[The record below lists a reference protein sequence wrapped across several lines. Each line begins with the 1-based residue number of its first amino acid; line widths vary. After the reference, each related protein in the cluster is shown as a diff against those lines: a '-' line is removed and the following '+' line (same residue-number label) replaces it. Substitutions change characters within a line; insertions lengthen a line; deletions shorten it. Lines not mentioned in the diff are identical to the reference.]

1 MTRAGVKRVVLVS
14 AAVLFPEK
22 GLYFAFFRWLLTHV
36 GRDLGTA
43 EEIVRATSLDWTI
56 VRPPRLL
63 NRADEAYRSVC
74 DALPAGG
81 YSMSFRAVAA
91 FMLDAVEHHTYVH
104 EIVGLAS

>member
-36 GRDLGTA
+36 RRDLGTA

-63 NRADEAYRSVC
+63 NRAEKRIAACATRFRPAATRCRSAQWQPSCVM
-74 DALPAGG
+74 P
-81 YSMSFRAVAA
+81 
-91 FMLDAVEHHTYVH
+91 
-104 EIVGLAS
+104 